1 MNKVQTE
8 HELLAESLGAL
19 RATLAAC
26 REEAAAKGNT
36 ADVLSAS
43 MSRHLGALKAADLPL
58 AAQVIWIDRV
68 VRPLKADAAK
78 ALPAR
83 AFAAIRSWPAARV
96 ARLVGVLAEIEGI
109 VVDAENDALHEV
121 IYAEISRTYS

>member
-1 MNKVQTE
+1 MEKVQTE
-8 HELLAESLGAL
+8 HEMLAESLGAL

-26 REEAAAKGNT
+26 REEAAEKDNT
-36 ADVLSAS
+36 ADALSAS
-43 MSRHLGALKAADLPL
+43 MGSHLAALRAADLPL

-68 VRPLKADAAK
+68 VRPLKADASK
-78 ALPAR
+78 PLPVR

-96 ARLVGVLAEIEGI
+96 ARLVATLAEIEAI
-109 VVDAENDALHEV
+109 VVDAENDALHEI